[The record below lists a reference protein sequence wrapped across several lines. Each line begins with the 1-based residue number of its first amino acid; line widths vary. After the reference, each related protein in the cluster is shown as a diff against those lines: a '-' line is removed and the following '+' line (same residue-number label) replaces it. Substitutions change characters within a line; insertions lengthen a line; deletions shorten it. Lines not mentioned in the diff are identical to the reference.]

1 MATSISGLLT
11 PPPEEEFNRLV
22 NERDKLQYEQTSGRS
37 DVSKDIIELTE
48 QIDELANYIEKTGIG
63 TQELLEKIKKERIKS
78 EDIYNKTRDERRR
91 AQKAAEAARR
101 ERRRAQDAA
110 HDAIRISFNLERD
123 MHVLFEEI
131 NKLKGEGQHTAQE
144 LDDIQ
149 QTLVTLPQSIDRNI
163 LFHLNRVSQRPNQQL
178 LDEMNAFKNRLDIST
193 AQRTAMQ
200 TRITQLI
207 NENNRIIQEAQ
218 QRLNKSEED
227 IRRLI
232 AKTNEPPVAAAPI
245 AATPIAA
252 IGPEREQLER
262 TINELRQEL
271 NNVTQFTNQQNLY
284 LQEQSRRLDAS
295 SANTKTVAQDILNKI
310 NYDINTLSSNLEKSQ
325 EEQKQKMKENIESL
339 KKNQNKLQEEQKR
352 IKDELLR
359 LSKIPKP
366 SNRAKTEAETKKENE
381 LQKNY
386 DNLLKQFKNLQNS
399 FDTVL
404 KRLNKESKKLEKKNS
419 SVQTDIPAS
428 VATPTTTPTQTTTS
442 TTTRPAARSG
452 RTSAP
457 ASQPV
462 PLSRDFSEDVCFI
475 RFDGKIRNIRFLN
488 DNQEQNIQRSIK
500 PILPVHLDVNYEFAL
515 RTSGPMRGLFLFS
528 DTFRFRKSDFA
539 SLNRGDFIKLIGNID
554 KQYEF
559 EKFIELSLKQG
570 SDPSSRRSGSA
581 DAIAENN
588 EEIYRSILFSQKDSF
603 NVVYFSENKYC
614 KYTIVGALGTYR
626 GIMSQ
631 NNPNI
636 SRNIYYSNIVL
647 ELDNRN
653 ANDISN
659 TELKQKTCRMRGSHL
674 QESFQRLASESGAM
688 TYILDTLGVSS
699 KVEKIPA
706 CTVKKMLPRASKRF
720 SERMKFAKR
729 ATPSIVYSGTSN
741 PLRNLQEN
749 REREAARQRS
759 IVARAVGGAKH
770 TRKAPKQYIISYP
783 YRYNKTHKSN
793 VMKKPS
799 NRSSNRMHKY
809 KKTRKRGII
818 KNTRNTR
825 NTRNT

>member
-1 MATSISGLLT
+1 MTTPYSGFLT
-11 PPPEEEFNRLV
+11 PPPEEEFDKLV
-22 NERDKLQYEQTSGRS
+22 NERDRLQYEQTSGRS
-37 DVSKDIIELTE
+37 DVSQDIIELTK
-48 QIDELANYIEKTGIG
+48 QIDNISTIIEKRG
-63 TQELLEKIKKERIKS
+63 TRTQGLLEKIKREKIKS
-78 EDIYNKTRDERRR
+78 KDIYKKIKDERRR
-91 AQKAAEAARR
+91 AETAASSARR

-110 HDAIRISFNLERD
+110 NDAIRISFNLERD
-123 MHVLFEEI
+123 MRVLFEEI

-144 LDDIQ
+144 LDDVQ
-149 QTLVTLPQSIDRNI
+149 QTLGTLPQSIDRNI
-163 LFHLNRVSQRPNQQL
+163 LYHLDRVSQRPNQQL

-193 AQRTAMQ
+193 AERIAMQ

-207 NENNRIIQEAQ
+207 NDNNRIIQEAQ

-245 AATPIAA
+245 ADAPRAP
-252 IGPEREQLER
+252 IGPEREQLEQ
-262 TINELRQEL
+262 TINEMRQEL
-271 NNVTQFTNQQNLY
+271 SNVTQFTNQQNLY

-295 SANTKTVAQDILNKI
+295 SANTKTVTQDILNRI
-310 NYDINTLSSNLEKSQ
+310 NNDINTLSINLKRSQ
-325 EEQKQKMKENIESL
+325 EEQKQKVKENIDSL

-352 IKDELLR
+352 ITELLR

-366 SNRAKTEAETKKENE
+366 SNTAKTEAEKKKENE

-404 KRLNKESKKLEKKNS
+404 KRVNKESKKLEKKNS
-419 SVQTDIPAS
+419 SVQIDIPVS
-428 VATPTTTPTQTTTS
+428 VATPTTPTTPTTTQTSTI

-452 RTSAP
+452 LTSAP

-462 PLSRDFSEDVCFI
+462 PLSSDFSEDVCFI
-475 RFDGKIRNIRFLN
+475 RFDGNIRNIRFLN

-515 RTSGPMRGLFLFS
+515 RTSGPMRGLLLFS

-539 SLNRGDFIKLIGNID
+539 SLNRSDFIKLIGNID

-614 KYTIVGALGTYR
+614 KYTIVGVLGTYR

-636 SRNIYYSNIVL
+636 SRNIYYSNIFL
-647 ELDNRN
+647 ELDNRS

-688 TYILDTLGVSS
+688 TYILNTLGVSS

-720 SERMKFAKR
+720 TERMRFAKR
-729 ATPSIVYSGTSN
+729 ATPSIVYQGTRN
-741 PLRNLQEN
+741 PVQNLQEN

-759 IVARAVGGAKH
+759 TIATAAGGAKH

-783 YRYNKTHKSN
+783 YRYNKTRKSN
-793 VMKKPS
+793 VMKKP
-799 NRSSNRMHKY
+799 SNRMHKY
-809 KKTRKRGII
+809 KKTRKRNII